1 MVYENEEY
9 IEKFILVAVDLVK
22 EDVDDS
28 LDELEELTNTCG
40 GEVVCRVIQPRES
53 IHPGTYIGKGKI
65 EELKEMTDGVV
76 WSGPYTDEMRSI
88 YFYTKLGFVERRI
101 KENSKFNQSSYI
113 VVDGPNEIF
122 LPAEGGSGQIVV
134 KSNTDWTIKTHDNP
148 VD

>member
-9 IEKFILVAVDLVK
+9 IEKFILVAVDLGK

-65 EELKEMTDGVV
+65 EELKDIL
-76 WSGPYTDEMRSI
+76 SDDE
-88 YFYTKLGFVERRI
+88 YFAALKNEVDAEKNEI
-101 KENSKFNQSSYI
+101 KERSYFI
-113 VVDGPNEIF
+113 Y
-122 LPAEGGSGQIVV
+122 
-134 KSNTDWTIKTHDNP
+134 
-148 VD
+148 